1 MSLLSGMNGMLNN
14 ERALESA
21 LEMADETSMIA
32 MEADEIIDAMVDGTD
47 DDDLDD
53 ELEDMEEDALE
64 ASLDLQI
71 QMDKV
76 AESYVKDGM
85 AEAEAYQVAF
95 EGMMT
100 CAESF
105 YEDPD
110 DCQEVQN
117 MLTKIA
123 EENPAIESTA
133 LVGNEFL
140 KSLVEPDD
148 DTDAEDGSLGPDS
161 SAADFDGN
169 SSLWGPDTDDPN
181 KTKDGS
187 VGNVG
192 GAVPD
197 HKDNASTTDHLA
209 LESLMNEMEEED
221 DADDDLDDAFASM
234 LC

>member
-1 MSLLSGMNGMLNN
+1 MSLLNGMNGMLDN

-21 LEMADETSMIA
+21 LEMSNETSMIA
-32 MEADEIIDAMVDGTD
+32 LEADEIIDAMVDGVD
-47 DDDLDD
+47 DDELED

-85 AEAEAYQVAF
+85 DEAEAYQAAF

-110 DCQEVQN
+110 DCQEVQG

-133 LVGNEFL
+133 LVGDDFL

-148 DTDAEDGSLGPDS
+148 DNDAEDGSLGSDD

-169 SSLWGPDTDDPN
+169 SSLWDPDADDPN
-181 KTKDGS
+181 TTKDGS
-187 VGNVG
+187 VGNVS

-197 HKDNASTTDHLA
+197 HKDNASTTDHSV
-209 LESLMNEMEEED
+209 LESLMNEMED
-221 DADDDLDDAFASM
+221 DDDTDDDLDDALASM